1 MENAAFKDDIV
12 LVLYENLLFELIAIK
27 RLKKTDLKEFT
38 NKDEL
43 IEYIDEMVKDKNK
56 ECFKDAYEEIKLY
69 ERCLEKCSR
78 YSCLL
83 PKGDLA
89 YSTSIKIKYQSEELS
104 EFFGLIEN
112 SMFNNK
118 SSFVLKYINIEGLDL
133 SSGERAMLNFFSWI
147 HMISYYNKIGT
158 NVKES
163 TFDNIL
169 LLIDEIDLYCHPS
182 WQQKLL
188 NHLIREVKFIFK
200 EKNVQIIFATHSPIV
215 LSDMPKSNILYL
227 KKTDG
232 KLLIDKNENHSETF
246 GANIYKLFDDAFFLE
261 KQGQIGE
268 FAKMKI
274 TSLIKEVMDIKEH
287 DYDSEYMNQL
297 KNKISLI
304 GEPLIREKL
313 LSMLVRTEYNDSMD
327 LREKRIMLY
336 EERLKQLKGE

>member
-1 MENAAFKDDIV
+1 
-12 LVLYENLLFELIAIK
+12 
-27 RLKKTDLKEFT
+27 
-38 NKDEL
+38 
-43 IEYIDEMVKDKNK
+43 
-56 ECFKDAYEEIKLY
+56 
-69 ERCLEKCSR
+69 
-78 YSCLL
+78 
-83 PKGDLA
+83 
-89 YSTSIKIKYQSEELS
+89 
-104 EFFGLIEN
+104 
-112 SMFNNK
+112 MFNNK

-246 GANIYKLFDDAFFLE
+246 GTNIYKLFDDAFFLE